1 VIVAANPAWYVAR
14 AGGVLAFALVTVTVL
29 VGVLLAGRK
38 TLPGWPRFAV
48 EDVHRFANLLTWSFI
63 GLHVLALLA
72 DTYIGFSVAEV
83 LVPFASHYRP
93 AATAAGVVAMELLA
107 ALAVT
112 NAYRDRLPYAV
123 WRRAHYLNFAVWL
136 LALVHG
142 VAAGTDA
149 DAVWAGALYVVSAAA
164 VAGGVAWRAL
174 RRGLAAGWGLRL
186 GPAVAGVVAAELTVA
201 LVLRNS

>member
-14 AGGVLAFALVTVTVL
+14 AGGVLAFALLTVTVL
-29 VGVLLAGRK
+29 LGVLLAGRK
-38 TLPGWPRFAV
+38 TLPGWPLFAV

-63 GLHVLALLA
+63 GLHVVALLA

-83 LVPFASHYRP
+83 LIPFASHYRP
-93 AATAAGVVAMELLA
+93 AATAAGVVGLELLA
-107 ALAVT
+107 ALALT

-136 LALVHG
+136 LALMHG

-149 DAVWAGALYVVSAAA
+149 RAVWAGALYAVSAAA
-164 VAGGVAWRAL
+164 VAGAIAWRVL
-174 RRGLAAGWGLRL
+174 RHGTVGTLGLRL